1 MKVRQTLA
9 CVLGVALMAGL
20 VNAEEKGTAKKS
32 PVLDNKMKTLTG
44 KTVDLE
50 DKYKGKVLLIVNV
63 ASKCGATPQYEQLEA
78 LHEKYNDKG
87 LAIVGVPCNQFGKQE
102 PGSDEE
108 IGEFCQKNYGVKFD
122 MLSKVDV
129 NGEKAAPLFKYLTS
143 EKAGLK
149 DFGPVKWNFEK
160 FLIAKDGS
168 VAARFRTG
176 VKPDAPE
183 VVSAIEAE
191 LAKK

>member
-1 MKVRQTLA
+1 MKLRQTFT

-20 VNAEEKGTAKKS
+20 VNAEDKAAGEKH
-32 PVLDNKMKTLTG
+32 PVLGNKMKTLTG
-44 KTVDLE
+44 KTVEL

-78 LHEKYNDKG
+78 LHEKYSDKG
-87 LAIVGVPCNQFGKQE
+87 LAVVGVPCNQFGKQE

-143 EKAGLK
+143 DKVGIK
-149 DFGPVKWNFEK
+149 DVGPVKWNFEK

-176 VKPDAPE
+176 VQPDAPD
-183 VVSAIEAE
+183 VVKAIEAE